1 MNTYKKL
8 IIAAIVILLPRVCSA
23 QRWSVGTNAA
33 DWAALGTVNAEA
45 GVAVARHVTLTASAR
60 VNPWTFR
67 EGDTE
72 RQFQTRHQ
80 TYSLGMRWWPWYVY
94 SGWWMGAGA
103 QYREY
108 NRGGLFGKRETE
120 EGDAFG
126 ASLGGGYTM
135 MLHKHLNI
143 EFGASLWGGY
153 SVYTVYACPSCG
165 RVTDSGR
172 KWFILP
178 SSIVTSLVWVF

>member
-1 MNTYKKL
+1 MNSSRT
-8 IIAAIVILLPRVCSA
+8 IIILALTLLLPQLCFA
-23 QRWSVGTNAA
+23 QRWSLGTNAA
-33 DWAALGTVNAEA
+33 DWAALGTVNAGA
-45 GVAVARHVTLTASAR
+45 GVAVSRHFSLNAEAR

-67 EGDTE
+67 EGDSE
-72 RQFQTRHQ
+72 RQLQNRHQ
-80 TYSLGMRWWPWYVY
+80 TYSVGARWWPWYVY
-94 SGWWMGAGA
+94 SGWWVSVGG

-108 NRGGLFGKRETE
+108 NRGGLFGRRETE

-135 MLHKHLNI
+135 MLHRHLNL

-153 SVYTVYACPSCG
+153 SIYTVYACPSCG
-165 RVTDSGR
+165 KVTDSGR

-178 SSIVTSLVWVF
+178 SSVITSLVWVF